1 MLDILLDAIKRTFKS
16 RLLPIALIYLVL
28 FGTLTHRLFVLQILE
43 GPTHAEEYEYKKS
56 QSREIKSTRGNIYDR
71 NGMLLAFNTL
81 SYSVVMDD
89 TYEIKSDNQRN
100 AVIHKMIQIIESNG
114 DTLDNPFYITYT
126 EDEGFKFTVSGS
138 ALTRFKKTAYAYALE
153 NNRLTEEQ
161 ENATAEEVYYF
172 LKDGTKQYPMFG
184 ISDDYTIEET
194 LKIMSVRFALFSN
207 YPKFMQLT
215 VASNVS
221 DGTVAMIME
230 NLADLPGVQIK
241 QKTKRVYHDSIYFAH
256 MLGYTGFISSE
267 ELDKYN
273 AEKGEKYYNSTD
285 IVGKTGLEKEFEE
298 YLAGEKGS
306 ENVTVNESGKVI
318 EIVDRIE
325 PVAGNDIYLTIDGKL
340 QKAAYHILEK
350 RIAGILLDHLRPDLN
365 YGTKGESA
373 SEIYTPIYEVY
384 YALIDNNIIDIKRIS
399 DLPSNASDLE
409 KRISNRVHGKFTDAK
424 AQLFSKLN
432 SLLSYDNEITNKKAG
447 DMEDFLDYIYEV
459 LTKQKVI
466 LLNNIDKDDVNLKS
480 YQNNKLP
487 LNRFLQYALAN
498 NYIDLSKLGVD
509 TYFSSEELYQKL
521 LDYTWEYLDKD
532 STFNKKIY
540 RYLVF
545 SYKLTGT
552 EICLLLFA
560 QGVLEYNEEDIRKLE
575 SGAIS
580 AYSFMESK
588 IRSLEITPAML
599 ALEPCSGS
607 IVVTDVNTGDVL
619 AMVTYPSYDNNMLAN
634 KVDGDYYNWLYS
646 DKSLP
651 WMNRP
656 TTQLIAPGSTFKMV
670 TAFAGLEEGVISPD
684 EKILDLGIFQ
694 KVTLPV
700 KCHIYPR
707 THGAIDVRDAIKMSC
722 NYFFYETGYRLS
734 IDGKGEYNDQLGLS
748 RIKKY
753 ASLFGLD
760 STSGVEV
767 GEAMPNVSDK
777 DPIRS
782 TIGQGTNIYTP
793 VQLSKY
799 ISTLANRGTNYKL
812 TLLNRI
818 LNKDGSIVL
827 KNEPVVDK
835 DLTNIKNSTWDSV
848 LKGLYKVA
856 NESRGSV
863 YRLYGN
869 YDVTVAGKTGTAQIS
884 LSKPNH
890 ALFVS
895 FAPYED
901 PEVSVTVVIPNG
913 HTSGNAAETAKDIY
927 DLYFNLENE
936 ENLVAKEAILPENNI
951 AAFSD

>member
-1 MLDILLDAIKRTFKS
+1 MLDIFLDAIKRTFKS
-16 RLLPIALIYLVL
+16 RLLPIALIYMVL

-71 NGMLLAFNTL
+71 NGMLLASNTL

-273 AEKGEKYYNSTD
+273 AEKDEKYYNSTD

-306 ENVTVNESGKVI
+306 ENVTVNENGKVI

-350 RIAGILLDHLRPDLN
+350 RIAGILLDHLRPDLD

-384 YALIDNNIIDIKRIS
+384 YALIDNNIIDIERIS

-409 KRISNRVHGKFTDAK
+409 KRISNRVHGKFT
-424 AQLFSKLN
+424 
-432 SLLSYDNEITNKKAG
+432 
-447 DMEDFLDYIYEV
+447 
-459 LTKQKVI
+459 
-466 LLNNIDKDDVNLKS
+466 
-480 YQNNKLP
+480 
-487 LNRFLQYALAN
+487 
-498 NYIDLSKLGVD
+498 
-509 TYFSSEELYQKL
+509 
-521 LDYTWEYLDKD
+521 
-532 STFNKKIY
+532 
-540 RYLVF
+540 
-545 SYKLTGT
+545 
-552 EICLLLFA
+552 
-560 QGVLEYNEEDIRKLE
+560 
-575 SGAIS
+575 
-580 AYSFMESK
+580 
-588 IRSLEITPAML
+588 
-599 ALEPCSGS
+599 
-607 IVVTDVNTGDVL
+607 
-619 AMVTYPSYDNNMLAN
+619 
-634 KVDGDYYNWLYS
+634 
-646 DKSLP
+646 
-651 WMNRP
+651 
-656 TTQLIAPGSTFKMV
+656 
-670 TAFAGLEEGVISPD
+670 
-684 EKILDLGIFQ
+684 
-694 KVTLPV
+694 
-700 KCHIYPR
+700 
-707 THGAIDVRDAIKMSC
+707 
-722 NYFFYETGYRLS
+722 
-734 IDGKGEYNDQLGLS
+734 
-748 RIKKY
+748 
-753 ASLFGLD
+753 
-760 STSGVEV
+760 
-767 GEAMPNVSDK
+767 
-777 DPIRS
+777 
-782 TIGQGTNIYTP
+782 
-793 VQLSKY
+793 
-799 ISTLANRGTNYKL
+799 
-812 TLLNRI
+812 
-818 LNKDGSIVL
+818 
-827 KNEPVVDK
+827 
-835 DLTNIKNSTWDSV
+835 
-848 LKGLYKVA
+848 
-856 NESRGSV
+856 
-863 YRLYGN
+863 
-869 YDVTVAGKTGTAQIS
+869 
-884 LSKPNH
+884 
-890 ALFVS
+890 
-895 FAPYED
+895 
-901 PEVSVTVVIPNG
+901 
-913 HTSGNAAETAKDIY
+913 
-927 DLYFNLENE
+927 
-936 ENLVAKEAILPENNI
+936 
-951 AAFSD
+951 